1 MILVTIAHKFLFDAP
16 ISFIKKSTHWGDKK
30 IKTKYAVQQTKK
42 NLKKSN
48 LEVMH
53 ALLRTEFYY
62 KSIFKE
68 FWHSYIL
75 FVAPNFLIWTLL
87 PDR

>member
-1 MILVTIAHKFLFDAP
+1 MILVTIAHTFLFDVP
-16 ISFIKKSTHWGDKK
+16 SVSLKSQRIEEIRKWKQNTQSNK
-30 IKTKYAVQQTKK
+30 QKK